1 MCEFGETENRSV
13 SGRVPAA
20 STNVV
25 IACDVLVAA
34 SPDALALYAKDR
46 TTAIGNEDLQP
57 TADFVTQPDAR
68 FDAAAMARRLT
79 AACKRYEAC
88 PATSVAENDL
98 GDSVYANMIML
109 GFTWQ
114 KGLVPVSA
122 RALYR
127 AIHLNGVAAE
137 ENLQAFE
144 AGRVMAHDPSARQTR
159 ETHNPTPETLGLDDL
174 VARRSADLTAYQN
187 AAYATRYR
195 DRVAAVRAAEAGLGG
210 EALTRAVAINLYKL
224 MAYKDEYE
232 VARLYANGHFARELG
247 QTFTGGRLKVWLSPP
262 LLAGKGRDGRPRKM
276 EFGGWM
282 LTSGFPLIARLKGLR
297 GSAWDPF
304 GASVERRM
312 ERALIGQYEADL
324 DRIVA
329 ALTAERL
336 PLAVKI
342 AAIPDQIRGYGP
354 VKEASVRQAK
364 ALASQLWREWDS
376 LTA

>member
-1 MCEFGETENRSV
+1 MIASAKAAGTARRASNCVSVEPLETEYGRKRRINQSTCNQDYSCIEGFCPSFVTVEGGEHTQTRALPALTVDSTPMPEFEPIDGVLNIIFTGIGGTGVTTTASILGMAAHIDGRSASVVDMTGLAQKGGAVFSHVRIGETENRSV

-20 STNVV
+20 STNVL

-46 TTAIGNEDLQP
+46 TIAIGNQDLQP
-57 TADFVTQPDAR
+57 TADFVTQRDAR

-88 PATSVAENDL
+88 PATSVAEHDL

-144 AGRVMAHDPSARQTR
+144 AGRVMAHDPSARQSR

-187 AAYATRYR
+187 AAYARRY
-195 DRVAAVRAAEAGLGG
+195 
-210 EALTRAVAINLYKL
+210 TRAGGCGSGRRGRAGRRG
-224 MAYKDEYE
+224 ADP
-232 VARLYANGHFARELG
+232 
-247 QTFTGGRLKVWLSPP
+247 GGRDQSLQ
-262 LLAGKGRDGRPRKM
+262 
-276 EFGGWM
+276 
-282 LTSGFPLIARLKGLR
+282 THGLQ
-297 GSAWDPF
+297 G
-304 GASVERRM
+304 
-312 ERALIGQYEADL
+312 
-324 DRIVA
+324 
-329 ALTAERL
+329 
-336 PLAVKI
+336 
-342 AAIPDQIRGYGP
+342 
-354 VKEASVRQAK
+354 
-364 ALASQLWREWDS
+364 
-376 LTA
+376 